1 MQTLP
6 DYTVEEGEN
15 IFKIIV
21 DWRRA
26 AKKAGW
32 STKEI
37 ETVLAKVT
45 AAESYEE
52 AMDII
57 AENCSGY

>member
-1 MQTLP
+1 MTP
-6 DYTVEEGEN
+6 EYTVEEGEN
-15 IFKIIV
+15 IFKIIA
-21 DWRRA
+21 DWRVA
-26 AKKAGW
+26 AKKASW
-32 STKEI
+32 TNAEIKE
-37 ETVLAKVT
+37 VLDKVM

>member
-1 MQTLP
+1 MQALP
-6 DYTVEEGEN
+6 DYTVDAGEN
-15 IFKIIV
+15 IFKIIA
-21 DWRRA
+21 DWRVA
-26 AKKAGW
+26 AKKASW
-32 STKEI
+32 TNAEIKE
-37 ETVLAKVT
+37 VLDKVT

>member
-1 MQTLP
+1 MTP
-6 DYTVEEGEN
+6 EYTVEEGEN
-15 IFKIIV
+15 IFKIIA
-21 DWRRA
+21 DWRGA

-32 STKEI
+32 SGEEIKE
-37 ETVLAKVT
+37 VLDKVM
-45 AAESYEE
+45 AAASYED

>member
-1 MQTLP
+1 MTP
-6 DYTVEEGEN
+6 EYTVEEGEN
-15 IFKIIV
+15 IFKIIA
-21 DWRRA
+21 DWRGA

-32 STKEI
+32 SAEEIKE
-37 ETVLAKVT
+37 VLDKVM
-45 AAESYEE
+45 AAASYED

>member
-1 MQTLP
+1 MTP
-6 DYTVEEGEN
+6 EYTVEEGEN
-15 IFKIIV
+15 IFKIIA
-21 DWRRA
+21 DWRGA

-32 STKEI
+32 SGEEI
-37 ETVLAKVT
+37 EAVLAKVRL
-45 AAESYEE
+45 AASYED

>member
-1 MQTLP
+1 MQTP
-6 DYTVEEGEN
+6 DYTVDVGEN
-15 IFKIIV
+15 IFHIISS
-21 DWRRA
+21 WRRA

-32 STKEI
+32 SAEEIKE
-37 ETVLAKVT
+37 VLDKVI

>member
-1 MQTLP
+1 MTP
-6 DYTVEEGEN
+6 EYTVEEGEN
-15 IFKIIV
+15 IFKIIA
-21 DWRRA
+21 DWRGA

-32 STKEI
+32 SREEI
-37 ETVLAKVT
+37 ETVLAKVRL
-45 AAESYEE
+45 AASYED